1 MDQSNAAHT
10 GGCPRATGRCLPGP
24 PAGQRGEGAAAL
36 RARREPAPDELGAD
50 DAPFWAAVR
59 SLPRRQAHAVA
70 LHYLDDLAVAAV
82 AKVLGLSE
90 GAVKVHLHRGRQ
102 ALAVRLGSEGAR

>member
-1 MDQSNAAHT
+1 
-10 GGCPRATGRCLPGP
+10 
-24 PAGQRGEGAAAL
+24 
-36 RARREPAPDELGAD
+36 
-50 DAPFWAAVR
+50 
-59 SLPRRQAHAVA
+59 LPRRQAHAVA
-70 LHYLDDLAVAAV
+70 LHYLDDLAVADV